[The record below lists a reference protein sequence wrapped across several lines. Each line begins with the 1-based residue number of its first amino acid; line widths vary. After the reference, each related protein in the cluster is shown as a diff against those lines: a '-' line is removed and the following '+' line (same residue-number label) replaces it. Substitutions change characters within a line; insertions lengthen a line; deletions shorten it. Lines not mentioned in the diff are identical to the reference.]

1 MAGLGDILGG
11 AGVNVGNIASGAGS
25 FVKGFV
31 YFLIVAGIIGVITYF
46 IVKKTSYD
54 KTIHIFEE
62 VNGMA
67 IPVGMDKAR
76 EIQLPNTSMR
86 VFLLK
91 KRGYYLPRPAKQTG
105 INHYWYFVR
114 KDGEWINIGLKNLNK
129 ELDLLNISYDHTD
142 MRLANA
148 SLKKLVENNYKKTN
162 WLKEYAPYIG
172 MAILILLLGVVFFLI
187 LDKTGKVL
195 GAVGSSM
202 EANKELLIRSTDL
215 LKAVDNVCTGSGI
228 VPIP

>member
-1 MAGLGDILGG
+1 MAGIGDMLGG
-11 AGVNVGNIASGAGS
+11 AGVDVGGIASKAGG
-25 FVKGFV
+25 FLKGFV
-31 YFLIVAGIIGVITYF
+31 IFIIIAAVIGIATYF
-46 IVKKTSYD
+46 ITKRKSYD
-54 KTIHIFEE
+54 KNIYIFEE
-62 VNGMA
+62 VNGIA
-67 IPVGMDKAR
+67 VRTGSDKAR

-91 KRGYYLPRPAKQTG
+91 KRGYYLPRPTKQTG
-105 INHYWYFVR
+105 VNEYWYFVR

-129 ELDLLNISYDHTD
+129 ELDKLDISWDHTD

-195 GAVGSSM
+195 GTIGSSLQ
-202 EANKELLIRSTDL
+202 ANTELLERSVEL
-215 LKAVDNVCTGSGI
+215 LQAVDNIGSGSG
-228 VPIP
+228 VIPVT